1 MQREIGILT
10 LYASADALK
19 FAGEYFRT
27 FADAQE
33 ELVDVEIAGH
43 PTFIKVMTAYNRM
56 VWEMRAD
63 AMTWS
68 VFAPNRKGRK
78 YKPSMSPEDLEN

>member
-19 FAGEYFRT
+19 FPGEYFRT
-27 FADAQE
+27 FAYAQE
-33 ELVDVEIAGH
+33 ELVAVEIAGH
-43 PTFIKVMTAYNRM
+43 PTFIKVTTAYNRM

-68 VFAPNRKGRK
+68 VFAPNERGGNTN
-78 YKPSMSPEDLEN
+78 SA